1 LYLYVFTFTLT
12 LLLSLSLP
20 GLFSVTIRQALFIA
34 PCSHTFHYKCLRP
47 ILQAHHPSFTCPICR
62 TYADLDEDVELD
74 DDHLQPD
81 ITHPEIDQPAQLDP
95 AVESVLNA
103 VGAISGVGGVL
114 DLDDD
119 PMDIDVHGR
128 GDVTGESFPL
138 GFTLS
143 SQLTVLRRRRYNT

>member
-1 LYLYVFTFTLT
+1 MPF
-12 LLLSLSLP
+12 P

-62 TYADLDEDVELD
+62 TYADLDEDVEFD

-81 ITHPEIDQPAQLDP
+81 TTHPEIDQPAQLDP

-103 VGAISGVGGVL
+103 VGALL

-138 GFTLS
+138 GSTLS
-143 SQLTVLRRRRYNT
+143 S